1 MPCNVEH
8 VKESQSSYVEM
19 TPEEMIGEQC
29 DPYMRMEK
37 LLEDN
42 YIHMEKRKQSD
53 DRMFY
58 LETSD
63 DFLEKDSCEDTHDYF
78 VRKPSKM
85 RHNLF
90 YVGKQKSEIQMPERM
105 GRHFKKGN
113 KHKDDYVFFDFEK
126 NKDYMDMGKVRTKK
140 WHYLDIRNKK

>member
-1 MPCNVEH
+1 MICDVEH
-8 VKESQSSYVEM
+8 AKESQSSYVEM
-19 TPEEMIGEQC
+19 NPEEMSGAEC

-63 DFLEKDSCEDTHDYF
+63 DFSEKDSSRDNTDYF

-90 YVGKQKSEIQMPERM
+90 YVGKHKSEPQMPEGM
-105 GRHFKKGN
+105 GRHFKK
-113 KHKDDYVFFDFEK
+113 
-126 NKDYMDMGKVRTKK
+126 
-140 WHYLDIRNKK
+140 